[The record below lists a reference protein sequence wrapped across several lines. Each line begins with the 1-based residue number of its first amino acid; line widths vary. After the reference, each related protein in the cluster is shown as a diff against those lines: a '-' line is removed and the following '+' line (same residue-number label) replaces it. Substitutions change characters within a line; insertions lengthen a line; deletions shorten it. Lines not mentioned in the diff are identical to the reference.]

1 MITWMNQN
9 QGFIMCVLTFVYVV
23 ATVIIV
29 IMNRKSI
36 NEMETAR
43 LEESRPYIIA
53 NLVKD
58 PRDRCFYLKIKNYGK
73 TGAIIN
79 SFSVLPT
86 LKLVRDSDK
95 EIKLDGCMLAPN
107 QSIQFIVLEEWEH
120 TCKQNY
126 EVIISYSSFEKEKR
140 KFEEKYMLV
149 TQYAHMMGYTDN
161 KNSNLTESENAL
173 VNIVRQL
180 DSIRNKM

>member
-36 NEMETAR
+36 NEMKTAR

-86 LKLVRDSDK
+86 LKLVRDGDK

-126 EVIISYSSFEKEKR
+126 EVIILYSSFEKEKR

>member
-36 NEMETAR
+36 NEMKTAR

-73 TGAIIN
+73 TGE
-79 SFSVLPT
+79 L
-86 LKLVRDSDK
+86 
-95 EIKLDGCMLAPN
+95 
-107 QSIQFIVLEEWEH
+107 IVFL
-120 TCKQNY
+120 CC
-126 EVIISYSSFEKEKR
+126 
-140 KFEEKYMLV
+140 
-149 TQYAHMMGYTDN
+149 
-161 KNSNLTESENAL
+161 
-173 VNIVRQL
+173 QL
-180 DSIRNKM
+180 